1 MNKKIILINQ
11 VTGPLFIDIANQ
23 YLREYSNVTLIT
35 GSIEQT
41 YAPLNKKIK
50 ILLKQKY
57 IRKNSFLRV
66 FTWVYFF
73 IQTYIHLKITKTNY
87 DKALLV
93 SNPPILPF
101 LGSFLFKKKK
111 IKFDILIYDVYPDT
125 LSNFGYLKKDS
136 LLFMLGID

>member
-93 SNPPILPF
+93 SNPQYY
-101 LGSFLFKKKK
+101 LF
-111 IKFDILIYDVYPDT
+111 
-125 LSNFGYLKKDS
+125 
-136 LLFMLGID
+136 